1 MEPPNQSQSDRIV
14 TACEDEILAGR
25 LLPGDRLDERGLA
38 ERFQVS
44 RTPVREA
51 LQRMAANGVVR
62 LAGRQGARV
71 MQLDL
76 ADLLDAFVLIAEFEA
91 VAAGQAARRRS
102 PEDLARIEEF
112 DREAALHAREGTISA
127 FNDANDRYHAAIM
140 AASRNRILQAQ
151 VRTSQL
157 LTSAYRH
164 HATRLPGR
172 MIASIAEHDAI
183 TRAIGEGCAESAAR
197 HMRAHVNHLAEGV
210 GDFLHQLRGSR
221 LSSDVLEVAPAPERP
236 EAG

>member
-1 MEPPNQSQSDRIV
+1 MEPPKQSQPDRIV
-14 TACEDEILAGR
+14 AACEDEILAGR

-38 ERFQVS
+38 ERFRVS

-71 MQLDL
+71 TQLNL

-91 VAAGQAARRRS
+91 LAAAQAARRRS
-102 PEDLARIEEF
+102 PEARTRIEEL
-112 DREAALHAREGTISA
+112 DREAALHARNGAVAS

-140 AASRNRILQAQ
+140 AASGNRILQAQ

-164 HATRLPGR
+164 HATHLPGR
-172 MIASIAEHDAI
+172 MTASIAEHAAI

-210 GDFLHQLRGSR
+210 GDFLHQLRGS
-221 LSSDVLEVAPAPERP
+221 LLGSDLLEVAPTPHRP